1 MKKQWNESTKKV
13 RKSDMITLD
22 DSKSRITLQSVGK
35 FVQSKN
41 WIHPARIL
49 DSYEFILVEEG
60 TLWIAQEEQKYSIIA
75 NQYLLLQ
82 PGRNHYGTKE
92 LEGKLSFYWVH
103 FTIENEGILLP
114 TFLHGTLENPYVIAN
129 LLKQMMHSFYSL
141 DYPVCYSELLLGQ
154 MLLEVHRMQEKALK
168 NYRPILKEI
177 GEWIR
182 IHAEERISVKLV
194 ADVFQYNPDYLTK
207 VFMETFQIS
216 IKDYIIQQKLVRA
229 KYYLLHTNYTIKQ
242 IAANLHFDDSNTFL
256 KYFKYHEKITPT
268 EYRNLYFNTHLN
280 QK

>member
-1 MKKQWNESTKKV
+1 MKKQWNETTKKV

-35 FVQSKN
+35 FVQTKN
-41 WIHPARIL
+41 WIHPARTL

-60 TLWIAQEEQKYSIIA
+60 LLSIAEDGEEFTVVA

-82 PGRNHYGTKE
+82 PGKNHYGTKV
-92 LEGKLSFYWVH
+92 LECKLNFYWVH
-103 FTIENEGILLP
+103 FTIENEDMILRDLK
-114 TFLHGTLENPYVIAN
+114 HGTMENPYVIAN
-129 LLKQMMHSFYSL
+129 LLKQMLHSFYSL
-141 DYPVCYSELLLGQ
+141 DYPACYSELLLGQ
-154 MLLEVHRMQEKALK
+154 MLLEVRRMQENVLK

-182 IHAEERISVKLV
+182 IHAEERISLKLV
-194 ADVFQYNPDYLTK
+194 AEIFQYHPDYLTK

-229 KYYLLHTNYTIKQ
+229 KYYLLHTNYTMKQ
-242 IAANLHFDDSNTFL
+242 IAAILHFEESNTFL
-256 KYFKYHEKITPT
+256 KYFKYHEKITPN

>member
-1 MKKQWNESTKKV
+1 MKKQWNETTKKV
-13 RKSDMITLD
+13 RKSDMVTLD

-82 PGRNHYGTKE
+82 PGMNHYGTKE

-114 TFLHGTLENPYVIAN
+114 TLKHGTLENPYVIAN

-182 IHAEERISVKLV
+182 IHAEEKISVKLV

-242 IAANLHFDDSNTFL
+242 IAANLHFDESNTFL